1 MSIIAYI
8 AVILVMIIGIAVV
21 IFCNDIN
28 GLFLVIGGVALLIL
42 ICRVD
47 MQINRIEQ
55 SIEQPIET
63 EQAINLWVNN

>member
-8 AVILVMIIGIAVV
+8 AVILVMIISIAVV

-42 ICRVD
+42 ICK
-47 MQINRIEQ
+47 
-55 SIEQPIET
+55 SIELSSQ
-63 EQAINLWVNN
+63 